1 MKILLFSQ
9 QTKLQQNKN
18 STANPKK
25 TSLKLWIYFTS
36 NAMEQMR
43 FTRVL

>member
-9 QTKLQQNKN
+9 QTLLQQNKN

-25 TSLKLWIYFTS
+25 TLLKLWIYFTS